1 MKEELI
7 LKIKSLFCELIDI
20 KKGIIPPGTFLP
32 LPPNGYAFYKTA
44 KDMVA
49 KVCELETI
57 DAKYNSANLIHT
69 LVKEVVDVKNYE
81 YKFPRVGNNP
91 KSSSIDEMQKLMSK
105 ALHQMQLGSWELFGE
120 IKID

>member
-1 MKEELI
+1 MNNLI
-7 LKIKSLFCELIDI
+7 DKIKSLFFELQDI
-20 KKGIIPPGTFLP
+20 RKGKEIPGTYDV

-69 LVKEVVDVKNYE
+69 LDKEVDAVKNYE
-81 YKFPRVGNNP
+81 YKYPRVGNKP
-91 KSSSIDEMQKLMSK
+91 KSTSIDEMQKLMSK
-105 ALHQMQLGSWELFGE
+105 ALHQMQLDCWELFGE